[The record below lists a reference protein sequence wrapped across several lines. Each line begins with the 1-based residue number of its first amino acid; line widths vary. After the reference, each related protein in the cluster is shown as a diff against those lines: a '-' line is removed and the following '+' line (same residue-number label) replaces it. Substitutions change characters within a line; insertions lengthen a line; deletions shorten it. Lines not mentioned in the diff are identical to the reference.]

1 MNAGDHF
8 HTAAAIAADCNILHK
23 GAQLYL
29 IDAPRN
35 GKEITASTAPVIMDP
50 STDDLMSHM
59 NVGELIRQYNEN
71 KVAVSDSTLSPLTK
85 TSGDNDVEKS
95 NKNLKTGFQIV
106 VTGAGFACIQNSCP
120 ELLESVCRAASV
132 FARMKPSDKKK
143 VVQTLMASGSHVLF
157 CGDGANDME
166 ALSTATVGVSLV
178 SILMFHFL

>member
-1 MNAGDHF
+1 LCFVSGDHF

-29 IDAPRN
+29 IDAPRD
-35 GKEITASTAPVIMDP
+35 GKEVTASTAPVIIDP
-50 STDDLMSHM
+50 ATDDLMSHFT
-59 NVGELIRQYNEN
+59 VSGLIKRYNEN
-71 KVAVSDSTLSPLTK
+71 KAVGNDTTVSPLTR
-85 TSGDNDVEKS
+85 TSRGSDIEICSKDLS
-95 NKNLKTGFQIV
+95 TGFQIV

-178 SILMFHFL
+178 SGAM

>member
-1 MNAGDHF
+1 MCFGLGDHF

-29 IDAPRN
+29 IDAPRD
-35 GKEITASTAPVIMDP
+35 GKEVTASTAPVIIDP
-50 STDDLMSHM
+50 ATDDVMSHM
-59 NVGELIRQYNEN
+59 SVRSLVDQYVNGN
-71 KVAVSDSTLSPLTK
+71 NSKDLTIEFA
-85 TSGDNDVEKS
+85 GDVEMNAKS
-95 NKNLKTGFQIV
+95 VIPTGSPRGFQIV

-178 SILMFHFL
+178 SGAM